1 MCVRLLLPA
10 IGHRYPHSL
19 VCSAKACI
27 GNTMVYVYD
36 GSYEGML
43 SCVFVIFKNRIT
55 PIAISTAASYQL
67 TLLDAVEQVATD
79 EEWAARV
86 LKGIDERTRGRASVL
101 IYTLFLSELP
111 LCEMLVYEVIRAI
124 IKKGDASIL
133 ENFANPYILKAAQ
146 IEKMLRREVHRMH
159 AFVRFQKSRDGL
171 FYAAIDP
178 DFNVLPLIGDH
189 FERRYAD
196 QPWLIFDA
204 RRHYGLHYDLKRQ
217 SFVNVDDAILG
228 EIAQFKSEDK
238 LQNTVFQDEALQ
250 DEREKE
256 YQLLWKNYFQ
266 SVNIS
271 ERNNA
276 KLHLR
281 HMPRRYWK
289 HLTEKNFGQPINPC

>member
-1 MCVRLLLPA
+1 
-10 IGHRYPHSL
+10 
-19 VCSAKACI
+19 
-27 GNTMVYVYD
+27 MVFIYD
-36 GSYEGML
+36 GSYEGLL
-43 SCVFVIFKNRIT
+43 SCIFSVFKKRIT
-55 PIAISTAASYQL
+55 PTAITTEASYQL
-67 TLLDAVEQVATD
+67 TLLDAVERVATN
-79 EEWAARV
+79 EEWATRV
-86 LKGIDERTRGRASVL
+86 LKGIDERTHARASTL
-101 IYTLFLSELP
+101 IYKLFLSELP
-111 LCEMLVYEVIRAI
+111 SCEMLVYQVIQAI
-124 IKKGDASIL
+124 IKKGDESIL

-146 IEKMLRREVHRMH
+146 IEKMMHREVHRMH

-171 FYAAIDP
+171 FYAAVDP

-204 RRHYGLHYDLKRQ
+204 RRHYGLHYDLKKM
-217 SFVNVDDAILG
+217 SFVSVDDAIIRTNLP
-228 EIAQFKSEDK
+228 SCSNDK
-238 LQNTVFQDEALQ
+238 LQNNVFQDDAFQ

-256 YQLLWKNYFQ
+256 YQSLWKNYFQ

-289 HLTEKNFGQPINPC
+289 HLTEKNFS